1 MHRDTPGEQDLDA
14 AVAAARRVL
23 EPPPTPAVSLALRLK
38 TSPAARA
45 IVPTRLAI
53 SYAASRG
60 QRRWESS
67 AAEREEAL
75 AVMDAI
81 VGNTA
86 RESEATQLARR
97 HLIEDEIHKAFFW
110 QRWPTERMDAA
121 STEHLERTLASSRAV
136 ILSSCHL
143 GPFHHHTSPISARG
157 RTIYIVSGKW
167 FFDDPSA
174 DYWGRRIARW
184 WVDLVRRDVRLVS
197 TVRSFPVLRRLLV
210 EGETVLIYFDM
221 PGSRRTSFLGKPVM
235 LATGTAKLAVEADAL
250 VLPLRAR
257 RVGHRVW
264 TDVAEPLDPR
274 DFSGFEDLH
283 EALAALH
290 ERWILEQPET
300 LEDPG
305 RPGSWEGLAD
315 RDEWAR
321 G

>member
-1 MHRDTPGEQDLDA
+1 MHTHTEGEQDLDA

-23 EPPPTPAVSLALRLK
+23 QPVPARGVGLAIRLK
-38 TSPAARA
+38 TSPLARA
-45 IVPTRLAI
+45 IIPTRLAVKR
-53 SYAASRG
+53 AASRG
-60 QRRWESS
+60 HRRWANS
-67 AAEREEAL
+67 AREREQAL
-75 AVMDAI
+75 AVMDGI

-86 RESEATQLARR
+86 REPETARLARQR
-97 HLIEDEIHKAFFW
+97 LVEDEIHKALFW
-110 QRWPTERMDAA
+110 QPWPTERMDGA
-121 STEHLERTLASSRAV
+121 SIEHLERTLASSRPV

-157 RTIYIVSGKW
+157 RTIYIVSGEW
-167 FFDDPSA
+167 FFNPPSA

-184 WVDLVRRDVRLVS
+184 WKNLARRDVRLVS
-197 TVRSFPVLRRLLV
+197 VVRSFPVLRRLLQ

-264 TDVAEPLDPR
+264 TDIAEPLDPR
-274 DFSGFEDLH
+274 DFDGFEDLH
-283 EALAALH
+283 DTLASLH

-305 RPGSWEGLAD
+305 RPGSWEGCAH
-315 RDEWAR
+315 REEWAS